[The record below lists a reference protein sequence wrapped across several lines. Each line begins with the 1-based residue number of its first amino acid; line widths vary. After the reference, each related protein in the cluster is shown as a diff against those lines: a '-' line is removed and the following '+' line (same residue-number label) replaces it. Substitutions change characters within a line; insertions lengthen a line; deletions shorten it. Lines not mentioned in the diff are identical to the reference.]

1 MREGRETILNLAT
14 ETIEIDSVEAH
25 PKNARQG
32 DIGAIATSLESN
44 GQYRPIVVQASTRR
58 ILAGNHTWKAAKSLG
73 WQKISATIIDVDD
86 DTAIRILLADNKA
99 NDLAS
104 YDDAEL
110 VSILQDL
117 AASSKG
123 LEGSLFSTDD
133 LDDLIAML
141 NAPPIDDVINDLGI
155 HDGVD
160 GFHALIKIKVE
171 LPTFEAWQEKW
182 DALEG
187 SDDEKIRSILDRIA

>member
-1 MREGRETILNLAT
+1 MREGREGILNLIT
-14 ETIEIDSVEAH
+14 ETIDIDSIKAH

-32 DIGAIATSLESN
+32 DIGAIASSLETN
-44 GQYRPIVVQASTRR
+44 GQYRPIVIQRSTGF

-73 WQKISATIIDVDD
+73 WKMIAATIIDVDD
-86 DTAIRILLADNKA
+86 DAAIRILLADNKA

-110 VSILQDL
+110 VAILQDL
-117 AASSKG
+117 ALSPGG
-123 LEGSLFSTDD
+123 LTGTLFSTDD
-133 LDDLIAML
+133 LDDLINLL
-141 NAPPIDDVINDLGI
+141 NAPPIDEVIKDLGV

-171 LPTFEAWQEKW
+171 LPTFEAWNERW
-182 DALEG
+182 ESLEG
-187 SDDEKIRSILDRIA
+187 SDDDKIRQILERSA

>member
-1 MREGRETILNLAT
+1 MKEIREGILDLVT
-14 ETIEIDSVEAH
+14 EKIDIDSIQAH

-32 DIGAIATSLESN
+32 DIGAIASSLETN
-44 GQYRPIVVQASTRR
+44 GQYRPIVIQKSTGF

-73 WQKISATIIDVDD
+73 WKQIAATIIDVDD
-86 DTAIRILLADNKA
+86 DAAIRILLADNKA

-110 VSILQDL
+110 VSILQEL
-117 AASSKG
+117 AMSPGG
-123 LEGSLFSTDD
+123 LSGTLFSTDD
-133 LDDLIAML
+133 LDDLINLL
-141 NAPPIDDVINDLGI
+141 NAPPIDDVIKDLGV

-171 LPTFEAWQEKW
+171 LPTFEAWNEKW
-182 DALEG
+182 ESLEG
-187 SDDEKIRSILDRIA
+187 SDDEKIRQILDRLA